1 MAKQKGALPEVEALG
16 TILAALAE
24 LDGPQRTWVL
34 ASVAA
39 KLEIA
44 IPNLAGAPRPAG
56 ANALLAGSG
65 AAIPGH
71 PGTNAHAK
79 AFLRAKNPT
88 NTVQRVACLAY
99 YLTHYRATP
108 EFKTRDISKMNSD
121 AAGTSIGN
129 PSQAVANATKQSK
142 YLAAAGR
149 GKKQLTGFGE
159 EVVNA
164 LPNIEA
170 VAALEKAEPARK
182 RRKARRKKRA

>member
-1 MAKQKGALPEVEALG
+1 MGKQKGALPEVAALG
-16 TILAALAE
+16 TILTALAD
-24 LDGPQRTWVL
+24 LDGTQRVWVL

-44 IPNLAGAPRPAG
+44 IPNQAGAPRLPG
-56 ANALLAGSG
+56 ANAPPGGPG
-65 AAIPGH
+65 AAISGD

-99 YLTHYRATP
+99 YLTHYRGTP
-108 EFKTRDISKMNSD
+108 KFKTRDISKMNSD

-129 PSQAVANATKQSK
+129 PSQAVGNATTQSK
-142 YLAAAGR
+142 YLAPAGSA
-149 GKKQLTGFGE
+149 KKQLTGFGE

-164 LPNIEA
+164 LPNQEA

-182 RRKARRKKRA
+182 RREARRKKTG